1 MSQYEQAQIAELKA
15 EIRRLR
21 EKMARIDGA
30 LLQRR
35 AVLGRG
41 GGGSG
46 ALQARFIKYIDG

>member
-1 MSQYEQAQIAELKA
+1 MSQYEQLQIAELKA
-15 EIRRLR
+15 EIRRLKR
-21 EKMARIDGA
+21 KIVSIDGA

-41 GGGSG
+41 GGGRG

>member
-1 MSQYEQAQIAELKA
+1 MSQYEQLQIAELKA
-15 EIRRLR
+15 EIRRIKR
-21 EKMARIDGA
+21 KIVSIDGA

-41 GGGSG
+41 GGGG

>member
-41 GGGSG
+41 GGSG

>member
-21 EKMARIDGA
+21 EKMARVDGA